1 MISPL
6 KAFGLAVL
14 VGAAG
19 VLGTAWYQKAATRP
33 AVATADAPAPKYAQ
47 LAPGVYVTSQIG
59 PADVA
64 FYRARAEVK
73 AIVDLRPDGE
83 VADQP
88 SAEAVGAEARKQGM
102 RFAYV
107 PTPHG
112 PIPDAVVAQF
122 SEAMSKSSEPVLLY
136 CRSGSRAARVW
147 ALAEASKPGGLDAP
161 AILKAVRAAGL
172 SAEGE
177 RADIEKRIAARSPQ

>member
-6 KAFGLAVL
+6 KAFGIAVL
-14 VGAAG
+14 IGAAIS
-19 VLGTAWYQKAATRP
+19 LGMAWYQRPITDTAAATS
-33 AVATADAPAPKYAQ
+33 DAQAPKYSR

-64 FYRARAEVK
+64 RYRAHAEVK

-83 VADQP
+83 IANQP

-122 SEAMSKSSEPVLLY
+122 SEAMTKSSEPVLLY

-161 AILKAVRAAGL
+161 AILKAVSAAGL